1 MREDRDGRGRRQNQG
16 QSRRK
21 DSGRKER
28 KGMGGV
34 GFLSLVL
41 AALVVTAGWL
51 YWHRMIRG
59 ESRKADER
67 DQMAEVETEFF
78 PDDPSASRV
87 LLESSQVKEAP
98 GESEAGD
105 AVRHETTGE
114 TPGSGKT
121 ARTPEEQMEQMT
133 LEEKVLQLFIITPE
147 ALTGVNE
154 VYAAGAATREAI
166 GAYPVG
172 GLVYFRQNL
181 KSPEQVRDML
191 SKSKGYF
198 VDRIGVIPF
207 LSVDEEGGQVARIS
221 GREEFGEASFPDMSE
236 IGAGGDPKEA
246 YRVGTVI
253 GEYLAGYGFNVDF
266 APVAD
271 VITNPENT
279 VVARR
284 SFGSRGA
291 SAAAFTNEV
300 IRGLKEKGVEAVVK
314 HFPGHGGT
322 AEDSHKGYAQTLR
335 TLEEMRE
342 EEFVPFRE
350 GIKAGC
356 RFVMVGHIAAPKVT
370 GDETPAV
377 FSKKMV
383 TDILRGEL
391 GFDGIVVTDA
401 LNMGAVTDSYGSAE
415 AAVLALEAGVDML
428 LMPADFKGAYNGVL
442 QAVKSGTLSE
452 ARIEESVRRILAVKM
467 GME

>member
-1 MREDRDGRGRRQNQG
+1 MREDLDGRGRQQG
-16 QSRRK
+16 QSRRR
-21 DSGRKER
+21 DTGRNGR

-51 YWHRMIRG
+51 YWSKILRE
-59 ESRKADER
+59 ESKRADER
-67 DQMAEVETEFF
+67 DRMAEVETEFF

-105 AVRHETTGE
+105 AARHETAEE
-114 TPGSGKT
+114 TSGSRRT
-121 ARTPEEQMEQMT
+121 ARTPDELMEQMT
-133 LEEKVLQLFIITPE
+133 LEEKILQLFIVTPE
-147 ALTGVNE
+147 ALTGVDE
-154 VYAAGAATREAI
+154 VYAAGTRTREAI
-166 GAYPVG
+166 DAYPVG

-181 KSPEQVRDML
+181 KDPGQVRDML
-191 SKSKGYF
+191 SRTKDYF
-198 VDRIGVIPF
+198 ADRIGVIPF
-207 LSVDEEGGQVARIS
+207 LSVDEEGGQVVRIG
-221 GREEFGEASFPDMSE
+221 GREEFGETSFPDMSE
-236 IGAGGDPKEA
+236 IGAGGDPKDA
-246 YRVGTVI
+246 YRVGTAI
-253 GEYLAGYGFNVDF
+253 GAYLSGYGFNVDY

-284 SFGSRGA
+284 SFGSSGA

-322 AEDSHKGYAQTLR
+322 AADSHKGYAQTMR

-356 RFVMVGHIAAPKVT
+356 CFVMVGHISAPKVT
-370 GDETPAV
+370 GDETPAT

-401 LNMGAVTDSYGSAE
+401 LNMGAVTDSYGSAQ
-415 AAVLALEAGVDML
+415 AAVLALQAGVDML

-442 QAVKSGTLSE
+442 QAVKSGALSE